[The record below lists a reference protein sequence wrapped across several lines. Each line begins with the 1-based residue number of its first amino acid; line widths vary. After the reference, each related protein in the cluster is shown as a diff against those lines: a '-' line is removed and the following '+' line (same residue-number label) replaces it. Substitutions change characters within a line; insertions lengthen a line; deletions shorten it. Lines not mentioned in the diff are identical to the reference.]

1 MGLVHEKSDMS
12 NIELVT
18 KDKYKR
24 MGSEVV
30 EQDSDSSS
38 YHQEKEKDNT
48 KSTRNYVMACA
59 FFASVNSVL
68 LGYDVG
74 VMSGAIIFI
83 HEDLKI
89 TKVQQEVL
97 VGCLSI
103 VSLIGSLAGGR
114 TSDAIGRKWTMAIGA
129 IIFQLGGIIM
139 TVAYSFQILMLGR
152 LLSGIGIGFG
162 ATIMGVYIAEISP
175 AISRGFLTTFP
186 EICINLGILLG
197 YISNYAFSGL
207 PANIN
212 WRVMLALGILP
223 SIIIGFALFVI
234 PESPRWLVLQ
244 DRVDEARTILIK
256 TIGDEKEVTERLDD
270 ILQTASKTKSM
281 NFEEKAVWHE
291 ILRPTPEVFK
301 MLAAGVGLQCFQQI
315 TGIDALVYY
324 SPTILKTAGIEG
336 NSQLLAATV
345 AVGVTKTAAIL
356 VALVLIDRVGRKPL
370 LYTSTV
376 GMTFCLFSIALS
388 LPFMGKG
395 ALGIALAIIFICG
408 DVAFFSVG
416 IGPICWVLTSE
427 IYPLRLRA
435 QAVAV
440 GFAANRICSGLVSL
454 SFLSL
459 SSAISVPGTFLV
471 FSALSA
477 LSVVF
482 VHRVI
487 PETKGKTLEQ
497 IECLFHES
505 EEWKEGHSELAD
517 TERLVS

>member
-1 MGLVHEKSDMS
+1 MGLDNESSDMS
-12 NIELVT
+12 NIDLGS
-18 KDKYKR
+18 KNKYKR
-24 MGSEVV
+24 MDAEVGAP
-30 EQDSDSSS
+30 DSDSSS
-38 YHQEKEKDNT
+38 NYQEKDIT

-59 FFASVNSVL
+59 FFASVNSIL

-83 HEDLKI
+83 QEELKI
-89 TKVQQEVL
+89 TDVQQEVL

-129 IIFQLGGIIM
+129 IIFQLGGLIM
-139 TVAYSFQILMLGR
+139 TIAYSFRILMVGR

-186 EICINLGILLG
+186 EICINIGILLG
-197 YISNYAFSGL
+197 YVSNYAFSGL

-223 SIIIGFALFVI
+223 SVIIGFALFII

-244 DRVDEARTILIK
+244 NRTDEARTILMN
-256 TIGDEKEVTERLDD
+256 TIGDEKEVAERLDD
-270 ILQTASKTKSM
+270 ILQTASKAKSM
-281 NFEEKAVWHE
+281 NLEEKAVWRE
-291 ILRPTPEVFK
+291 IVRPSPAVYK

-356 VALVLIDRVGRKPL
+356 VALFLIDRVGRKPL
-370 LYTSTV
+370 LYTSTIGITV
-376 GMTFCLFSIALS
+376 CLFCITLS

-395 ALGIALAIIFICG
+395 PVGIALAILFICG

-427 IYPLRLRA
+427 IYPLRIRA

-440 GFAANRICSGLVSL
+440 GFAANRVCSGLVSL

-459 SSAISVPGTFLV
+459 SSAISVPGTFFI

-477 LSVVF
+477 ISVVF
-482 VHRVI
+482 VHKVI
-487 PETKGKTLEQ
+487 PETKGKTLEE
-497 IECLFHES
+497 IECLFNENDRL
-505 EEWKEGHSELAD
+505 KEGHVELAD
-517 TERLVS
+517 TVRLVS